1 MNPEDFKQ
9 ALTDLYNHYN
19 PSKVKDVD
27 NLVKNYADREYD
39 AIKTL
44 ILRYNFKGHPS
55 YSENANRDEYVHYI
69 IKNYS
74 LGNNVLSKENLK
86 KENEQ
91 ELLKKLQ
98 KEEEERIIKEQ
109 EKASILSLG
118 EEVKNEIELQIEELS
133 SQLKD
138 LIENKTSDLNNLYLD
153 IKNFFKQKEQEFLER
168 ENSLNS
174 ITGQTVINEIIKEEK
189 NYTKV
194 NIENLNFTMSD
205 IQLPPESVLETL
217 SKGTKLIVKN
227 SEGRVCGVEVTDI
240 TYDLI
245 SYENEIVKEIMLSK
259 I

>member
-1 MNPEDFKQ
+1 M
-9 ALTDLYNHYN
+9 
-19 PSKVKDVD
+19 
-27 NLVKNYADREYD
+27 
-39 AIKTL
+39 
-44 ILRYNFKGHPS
+44 
-55 YSENANRDEYVHYI
+55 
-69 IKNYS
+69 
-74 LGNNVLSKENLK
+74 
-86 KENEQ
+86 
-91 ELLKKLQ
+91 
-98 KEEEERIIKEQ
+98 
-109 EKASILSLG
+109 
-118 EEVKNEIELQIEELS
+118 S